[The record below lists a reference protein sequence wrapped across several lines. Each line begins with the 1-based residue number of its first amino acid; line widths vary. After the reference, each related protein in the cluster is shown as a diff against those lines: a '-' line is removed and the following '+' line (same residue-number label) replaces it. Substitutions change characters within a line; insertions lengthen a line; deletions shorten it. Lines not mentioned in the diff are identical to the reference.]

1 MKLVDIEVETKEEC
15 LEAKIAELQT
25 NSKKENIR
33 VLYGDIND
41 LNKGHQP
48 ELI

>member
-1 MKLVDIEVETKEEC
+1 MKGKKEES
-15 LEAKIAELQT
+15 LKAKIDELQT

-33 VLYGDIND
+33 VLYRDIND
-41 LNKGHQP
+41 LDKGYQP